1 MNEIL
6 MQSFLSI
13 AKDRVTDWVELNGY
27 ISNKRAVDVDVM
39 DWRDGHGQAALK
51 YNAEPFE
58 NYVFYVR
65 FDDSGVMTSVF
76 DIKHDRYI
84 TRGWNGE
91 DKL

>member
-13 AKDRVTDWVELNGY
+13 AKDRVIDWVELQGQA
-27 ISNKRAVDVDVM
+27 SNKNAVDVDVM
-39 DWRDGHGQAALK
+39 DWHEGHGQAALK
-51 YNAEPFE
+51 YDVEPFE

-65 FDDSGVMTSVF
+65 FDDSGISTSVF
-76 DIKHDRYI
+76 DIKRDKYI
-84 TRGWNGE
+84 TRGWNGK